1 MKEEY
6 KYDIF
11 LSHSSKDND
20 FADMLWNLLDK
31 SGFKVWYDNQSLL
44 LGTNLEEI
52 IDKLKSSRF
61 VIVVWTKDAE
71 KSLWVKKEATNAL
84 KESKCTVIVVRLDW
98 KKDYPEELKDLQ
110 NIKWLDC
117 SKGCLTPKEFFHILA
132 SIYGTSEN
140 TEFDKDVFVT
150 LSWEKKY
157 KDVFEKYYPT
167 LSKEFRL
174 IGDYP
179 DQKTTDEHRITKIMG
194 TCRGY
199 IAILTP
205 KANSDAYL
213 GTSKYFWKEIKWAYE
228 CELPGL
234 LIADPNVYSKINE
247 LKSCGTVSEI
257 LQLMS
262 EKGWF
267 IKEDEDEKFKEAC
280 IEALGKFTL
289 ISFDDEGWENYVA
302 EFSRSVE
309 HTQTQ
314 TPHIYYTKNTNIG
327 NNEINSCIK
336 RLCGIVTAIPCKDES
351 DSVIRVNTSI
361 IDRIKEN
368 ISKAYL
374 MISDVSNAVMDRY
387 VDIGIA
393 IHADIELF
401 LFKQQDSS
409 TTSSY
414 IVNSIYNYQ
423 DGCECLALIHKI
435 LRQYRRKVIVVEPK
449 NNLTT
454 DKIV

>member
-1 MKEEY
+1 MSKF

-20 FADMLWNLLDK
+20 FADKLWTLLDK

-44 LGTNLEEI
+44 LGTILTEI
-52 IDKLKSSRF
+52 LDKLKSSRF
-61 VIVVWTKDAE
+61 VIVVWSKNAE
-71 KSLWVKKEATNAL
+71 KSQWVHDEAKTAL
-84 KESKCTVIVVRLDW
+84 LNDKDRTVIVVRLDG
-98 KKDYPEELKDLQ
+98 KKDFPDDLNELK

-117 SKGCLTPKEFFHILA
+117 KKGCLTPKDFFHILA
-132 SIYGTSEN
+132 SIYGSSEN
-140 TEFDKDVFVT
+140 TEFDKDVYVT
-150 LSWEKKY
+150 RSWDKKY
-157 KDVFEKYYPT
+157 EDVFEKYYPK
-167 LSKEFRL
+167 LRNYFRL

-179 DQKTTDEHRITKIMG
+179 DQDSTVEQRITKIMG

-247 LKSCGTVSEI
+247 LKSFGTVSEI

-280 IEALGKFTL
+280 IKALRKFTL

-314 TPHIYYTKNTNIG
+314 TPHIYYTQNINIG
-327 NNEINSCIK
+327 NNEINSFKK

-387 VDIGIA
+387 VDIGIT
-393 IHADIELF
+393 IDVGIELF

-449 NNLTT
+449 SN
-454 DKIV
+454 